1 MLRWLF
7 LAAGVAA
14 FATML
19 VVGSQL
25 AVVLAFSVLFANFA
39 TMCVQYNGPIDRAR
53 ARMTASLRTLQPH
66 SDAHQRLQT
75 ARITPTIA
83 DRRHPLT
90 TLTVLNLASGIAC
103 ISMLAWGLALWMT

>member
-1 MLRWLF
+1 MLRWPF

-25 AVVLAFSVLFANFA
+25 AVVLAFGVLFANFA
-39 TMCVQYNGPIDRAR
+39 TMCIQYNGPIDRAR

-75 ARITPTIA
+75 ARIIPTVA
-83 DRRHPLT
+83 DRRHPLAA
-90 TLTVLNLASGIAC
+90 LTVLSLASGIAC
-103 ISMLAWGLALWMT
+103 IKHARMGTCSSG